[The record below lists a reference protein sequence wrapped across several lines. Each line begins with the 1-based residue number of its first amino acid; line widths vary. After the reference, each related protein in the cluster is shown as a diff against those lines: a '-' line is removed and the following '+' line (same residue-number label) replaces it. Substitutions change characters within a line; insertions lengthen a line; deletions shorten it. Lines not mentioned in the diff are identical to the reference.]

1 MFGQLL
7 VAAQVPRTGQAA
19 KPVRYG
25 RAKRDPVATAG
36 QGHHMPARG
45 YVVVR
50 GREIAAIAHCFSP
63 PLMPNPDLTFVREAR
78 GNWEASV
85 IA

>member
-7 VAAQVPRTGQAA
+7 VAAQVLRTGQAA

-25 RAKRDPVATAG
+25 RAKRDLWREQARG
-36 QGHHMPARG
+36 MPARG
-45 YVVVR
+45 YAVVR

-63 PLMPNPDLTFVREAR
+63 PLMPNPNLTFVIEGR

>member
-25 RAKRDPVATAG
+25 RAKRDLVAKAG

-45 YVVVR
+45 YAVVR
-50 GREIAAIAHCFSP
+50 GREIAAIAHPFSSTWLSLP
-63 PLMPNPDLTFVREAR
+63 FSGPIQP
-78 GNWEASV
+78 
-85 IA
+85 